1 MFKYL
6 LKSTFK
12 TYHGKIGY
20 LFFIFL
26 ISLSFLHSFLLGSY
40 WPENI
45 YDPIVGFDTRVFPHP
60 TEPSSQHLL
69 GTDPLGRDVLS
80 MFMAGSRPLIELSVF
95 SFLIGLI
102 ISLFFGTVIPFM
114 FRRIDILFKE
124 ISSGLILLSPPIVL
138 LIIGTGDFTDILT
151 PINVGIIYGLLSGFG
166 VAYLVIRAKAKEV
179 SNSEFIRASQLLGG
193 SRYYIATKHILPVVI
208 PYAVSLMLT
217 STTYGIIAYGFAS
230 FYGQVGWTS
239 NWGVMIYDAIT
250 YGAYLSGVNYWNLLP
265 PTLGFLLCS
274 SSFYFLSLSVK
285 KQFGISI

>member
-166 VAYLVIRAKAKEV
+166 VAYLVK
-179 SNSEFIRASQLLGG
+179 
-193 SRYYIATKHILPVVI
+193 
-208 PYAVSLMLT
+208 
-217 STTYGIIAYGFAS
+217 
-230 FYGQVGWTS
+230 GQS
-239 NWGVMIYDAIT
+239 KR
-250 YGAYLSGVNYWNLLP
+250 
-265 PTLGFLLCS
+265 
-274 SSFYFLSLSVK
+274 SVK
-285 KQFGISI
+285 F